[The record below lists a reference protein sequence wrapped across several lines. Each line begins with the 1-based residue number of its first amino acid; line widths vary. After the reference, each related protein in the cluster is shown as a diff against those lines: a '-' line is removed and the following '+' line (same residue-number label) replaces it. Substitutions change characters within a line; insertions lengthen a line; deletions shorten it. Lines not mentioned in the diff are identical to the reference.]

1 MGTSL
6 PYRQEDLSF
15 STAIRRVGGNGSTEG
30 VGLEHEY
37 DVVVVGGGAAGL
49 SGAVALL
56 RSRRRVLV
64 VDAGHPRNAP
74 ADGVHNLLTRD
85 GLPPG
90 DLVALGREEVRRYGG
105 EVREGRA
112 VGATRLGDGFEVL
125 LDDGDRLTARR
136 LLVCS
141 GLVDELPPVEGLAER
156 WGHQVLHCPYCHG
169 WEVRGQR
176 IGVLATGPTAVHQAL
191 LFSQLS
197 DDVVVLAH
205 TAPPAAEDRARLAAA
220 GVRVQEGEVVAL
232 EGPARSLEGVRLVDG
247 TWVPL
252 DAVVVAPWMSARSG
266 VLDSL
271 GLVPEANPSGMGEQY
286 PSGPA
291 GRTVVPGVWVAGNVA
306 DLGAQ
311 VVGAAAAG
319 TMAGA
324 AINMDLIEADLQERV
339 A

>member
-1 MGTSL
+1 MT
-6 PYRQEDLSF
+6 
-15 STAIRRVGGNGSTEG
+15 
-30 VGLEHEY
+30 HEY

-64 VDAGHPRNAP
+64 VDAGRPRNAP

-85 GLPPG
+85 GLPP
-90 DLVALGREEVRRYGG
+90 LELLALGRAEVQRYGG
-105 EVREGRA
+105 EVRQGRA
-112 VGATRLGDGFEVL
+112 VEATRCGDGFEVRL
-125 LDDGDRLTARR
+125 EDGQRVSARR
-136 LLVCS
+136 LLVTS
-141 GLVDELPPVEGLAER
+141 GLVDELPEVEGLRMR
-156 WGHQVLHCPYCHG
+156 WGAQVLHCPYCHG
-169 WEVRGQR
+169 WEVRDQR

-191 LFSQLS
+191 LFSRLS

-205 TAPPAAEDRARLAAA
+205 TAPPSEQDRARLAAA

-232 EGPARSLEGVRLVDG
+232 EGPPDGLESVRLADG
-247 TWVPL
+247 TSVPL
-252 DAVVVAPWMSARSG
+252 DAVVVAPRMLARSA

-271 GLVPEANPSGMGEQY
+271 GLAPEAHPSGMGEQY

-291 GRTVVPGVWVAGNVA
+291 GRTDVEGVWVAGNVA
-306 DLGAQ
+306 DIGAQ

-324 AINMDLIEADLQERV
+324 AINLDLLEADLRERV

>member
-1 MGTSL
+1 MT
-6 PYRQEDLSF
+6 QD
-15 STAIRRVGGNGSTEG
+15 
-30 VGLEHEY
+30 EY

-49 SGAVALL
+49 SGAIALL

-64 VDAGHPRNAP
+64 VDAGRPRNAP

-85 GLPPG
+85 GLPPLE
-90 DLVALGREEVRRYGG
+90 LVALGRGEVRRYGG

-112 VGATRLGDGFEVL
+112 VAAERLGDGFVVR
-125 LDDGDRLTARR
+125 LDTGERLATRR
-136 LLVCS
+136 LLVTS
-141 GLVDELPPVEGLAER
+141 GLVDVLPEVDGLRER

-169 WEVRGQR
+169 WEVRDQR
-176 IGVLATGPTAVHQAL
+176 IGVLATGPSAVHQAL

-197 DDVVVLAH
+197 DDVVLLAH
-205 TAPPAAEDRARLAAA
+205 TAPPAPEDRARLAAA
-220 GVRVQEGEVVAL
+220 GVRVQEGDVVAL
-232 EGPARSLEGVRLVDG
+232 EGPAHGLEGARLADG
-247 TWVPL
+247 TSVPL
-252 DAVVVAPWMSARSG
+252 DAVVVAPRMLARSA

-271 GLVPEANPSGMGEQY
+271 GLAPEAHPSGLGEQY

-291 GRTVVPGVWVAGNVA
+291 GRTDVPGVWVAGNVA

-324 AINMDLIEADLQERV
+324 AINMELIEADLRERV

>member
-1 MGTSL
+1 MGQ
-6 PYRQEDLSF
+6 Y
-15 STAIRRVGGNGSTEG
+15 
-30 VGLEHEY
+30 EY

-64 VDAGHPRNAP
+64 VDAGRPRNAP
-74 ADGVHNLLTRD
+74 AAGVHNMLTRD
-85 GLPPG
+85 GLPPTE
-90 DLVALGREEVRRYGG
+90 LVALGRDEVRRYGG

-112 VGATRLGDGFEVL
+112 VGAVPFGDGFEVS
-125 LDDGDRLTARR
+125 LDGGERLTTRR
-136 LLVCS
+136 LLVTS
-141 GLVDELPPVEGLAER
+141 GLVDELPKVDGLRER

-169 WEVRGQR
+169 WEVRDQR

-205 TAPPAAEDRARLAAA
+205 TAPPAPEDRARLTAAR
-220 GVRVQEGEVVAL
+220 VRVQEGEVVAL
-232 EGPARSLEGVRLVDG
+232 EGPTHTLESARLADG
-247 TWVPL
+247 TSVPL
-252 DAVVVAPWMSARSG
+252 DAVVVAPRMLARSA

-271 GLVPEANPSGMGEQY
+271 GLMPEPRPSGMGEQY
-286 PSGPA
+286 PSGPT
-291 GRTVVPGVWVAGNVA
+291 GRTEVPGVWVAGNVA
-306 DLGAQ
+306 DVAAQ
-311 VVGAAAAG
+311 VMGAAAAG

-324 AINMDLIEADLQERV
+324 AINMDLIETDLRERV